1 MVGARKERRISKKVE
16 LFAELSVC
24 HFTSRLYEHAGK
36 LV

>member
-1 MVGARKERRISKKVE
+1 MSKQVE
-16 LFAELSVC
+16 LFVELSVC